1 MLSSLFRIAL
11 IVALFSTLALA
22 TSMPNDAALNAALK
36 SIGSDESYQE
46 IGALSNL
53 REKYR
58 TSYNSH
64 LRRHQAT
71 QKEYASIEKQFR
83 KAGIPTFFSLI
94 PYCESGFRTNSH
106 GYGTAGLWQF
116 MAQSGRNNGLIVEK
130 GRDDRTD
137 ACLST
142 EAAIRYVKRLKKDL
156 GSWYLADFAYGMGEL
171 KVKRLIQKNGSK
183 KISVLLR
190 DPEFSRGTRD
200 HFSITLLL
208 AATIHPS
215 KESDE
220 NSDTMSDDQNQTTS
234 IDAIDE
240 RDDASYIAT
249 RKHHHPKKHVKS
261 KKHKHEKKAKK
272 SKKGKK
278 DKKSKKAK
286 KGKKGKKSKSDKKG
300 KKAKK
305 SKQSKKGNKHP

>member
-11 IVALFSTLALA
+11 IIAVFSTLALA

-58 TSYNSH
+58 TSYHSH

-71 QKEYASIEKQFR
+71 QKEHAAIERQFR
-83 KAGIPTFFSLI
+83 AAGIPTFFSLI

-116 MAQSGRNNGLIVEK
+116 MAQSGRNNGLVVEK

-190 DPEFSRGTRD
+190 DPEFSRGTKD

-220 NSDTMSDDQNQTTS
+220 NSDTVSDDHNQTTS

-240 RDDASYIAT
+240 LDDTSYIGT
-249 RKHHHPKKHVKS
+249 RKHHHPKKHVKN
-261 KKHKHEKKAKK
+261 KKHKHE
-272 SKKGKK
+272 KKGKK

-286 KGKKGKKSKSDKKG
+286 KSKKSKKGKK
-300 KKAKK
+300 
-305 SKQSKKGNKHP
+305 HP

>member
-1 MLSSLFRIAL
+1 MLSILFRIAL
-11 IVALFSTLALA
+11 IVALFSTLSLA
-22 TSMPNDAALNAALK
+22 SQMPSDAALNGALK
-36 SIGSDESYQE
+36 SIGSDESYSE
-46 IGALSNL
+46 IGALSTL

-58 TSYNSH
+58 TRYSSH

-83 KAGIPTFFSLI
+83 KAGVPTFFSLI
-94 PYCESGFRTNSH
+94 PYCESGFRTNSR

-142 EAAIRYVKRLKKDL
+142 EAAIRYVKRLKKEF

-215 KESDE
+215 KGDDE
-220 NSDTMSDDQNQTTS
+220 DAEALNEDQNQTSKTVN
-234 IDAIDE
+234 IDE
-240 RDDASYIAT
+240 PENAT
-249 RKHHHPKKHVKS
+249 YVSTRTHHHTKKHLKG
-261 KKHKHEKKAKK
+261 KKHKHNNKHLKGKKAKNAK
-272 SKKGKK
+272 KTTKGKQN
-278 DKKSKKAK
+278 KKN
-286 KGKKGKKSKSDKKG
+286 KKGKKSK
-300 KKAKK
+300 K
-305 SKQSKKGNKHP
+305 SKKKH

>member
-1 MLSSLFRIAL
+1 MLSIIFRIAL
-11 IVALFSTLALA
+11 IVALFSTLSLA
-22 TSMPNDAALNAALK
+22 TQMPSDAALTSALK
-36 SIGSDESYQE
+36 SIGSEESYSE
-46 IGALSNL
+46 IGALSTL
-53 REKYR
+53 KEQYR
-58 TSYNSH
+58 TQYNSH

-71 QKEYASIEKQFR
+71 QKEYEVVERQFR
-83 KAGIPTFFSLI
+83 EAGVPTFFSLI

-116 MAQSGRNNGLIVEK
+116 MAQSGRNNGLTVEK

-142 EAAIRYVKRLKKDL
+142 EAAIRYVKRLKKEF

-171 KVKRLIQKNGSK
+171 KVQRMIQKNGSK

-215 KESDE
+215 KGE
-220 NSDTMSDDQNQTTS
+220 NEDSEALSEDHNQTGKTV
-234 IDAIDE
+234 AIDE
-240 RDDASYIAT
+240 PENAT
-249 RKHHHPKKHVKS
+249 YVSTRTHHHTKKHVTN
-261 KKHKHEKKAKK
+261 KKHKNKHDKKEKKNKHD
-272 SKKGKK
+272 KKGKK
-278 DKKSKKAK
+278 NKSDKKHKKN
-286 KGKKGKKSKSDKKG
+286 KKGKKSK
-300 KKAKK
+300 
-305 SKQSKKGNKHP
+305 KHT

>member
-58 TSYNSH
+58 TRYSSH
-64 LRRHQAT
+64 LHRHQAT
-71 QKEYASIEKQFR
+71 QKEYETIERKFR
-83 KAGIPTFFSLI
+83 QAGVPTFFSLI

-116 MAQSGRNNGLIVEK
+116 MAQSGRNNGLTVEK

-142 EAAIRYVKRLKKDL
+142 EAAIRYVKRLKKEF

-171 KVKRLIQKNGSK
+171 KVQRLIQKNGSK
-183 KISVLLR
+183 RISVLLR

-215 KESDE
+215 KANDE
-220 NSDTMSDDQNQTTS
+220 DPNALNKDQNQTSDTV
-234 IDAIDE
+234 AIDE
-240 RDDASYIAT
+240 LEDSSFVGT
-249 RKHHHPKKHVKS
+249 QTHHHAKKHLKE
-261 KKHKHEKKAKK
+261 KKHKHD
-272 SKKGKK
+272 KKGKK
-278 DKKSKKAK
+278 EKN
-286 KGKKGKKSKSDKKG
+286 GKKGKKNKPNKKG
-300 KKAKK
+300 KK
-305 SKQSKKGNKHP
+305 HP

>member
-1 MLSSLFRIAL
+1 MLSLIFRNAL
-11 IVALFSTLALA
+11 IVALLATFALA
-22 TSMPNDAALNAALK
+22 TQMPSDAALNGALK
-36 SIGSDESYQE
+36 SIGSDEAYQE

-58 TSYNSH
+58 TRYSSH

-71 QKEYASIEKQFR
+71 QKEYETIERKFR
-83 KAGIPTFFSLI
+83 QAGVPTFFSLI

-116 MAQSGRNNGLIVEK
+116 MAQSGRNNGLTVEK

-142 EAAIRYVKRLKKDL
+142 EAAIRYVKRLKKEF

-171 KVKRLIQKNGSK
+171 KVQRLIRKNGSK

-215 KESDE
+215 KANDE
-220 NSDTMSDDQNQTTS
+220 DPNALNEDQNQTSDTV
-234 IDAIDE
+234 AVDE
-240 RDDASYIAT
+240 LEDSSFVGT
-249 RKHHHPKKHVKS
+249 RVHHHHAKKHTTD
-261 KKHKHEKKAKK
+261 KKHKHDKKH
-272 SKKGKK
+272 KKGKKDTSDKKKKK
-278 DKKSKKAK
+278 DKKSKKHK
-286 KGKKGKKSKSDKKG
+286 K
-300 KKAKK
+300 
-305 SKQSKKGNKHP
+305 HT